1 LGEKIH
7 RGSFAVVK
15 QCYHKDWKQ
24 KYAVKIIQR
33 GGSKKTLSDE
43 AVLHEVAIMNQLDHP
58 HIVKVVDFFEE
69 DDYYYIV
76 MELMEGG
83 DVFDRIVD
91 MNQYTEKDARDLA
104 KIMLEAIDYMH
115 TSGVAHRDIK
125 PQNLLLKSKGDN
137 ATIKIADF
145 GFARRVHTPK
155 SLNSRCGTV
164 RAKIRREL
172 VCDETPIL
180 LLRSHLHSRAMLR
193 QKFSRINLMIN
204 AVICGRYV
212 VHDAYS

>member
-1 LGEKIH
+1 METGSSICFISSLDKFDEKNSKNVMDTSQKTEFSLSKIHRKKFEEVYELGEKIH

-15 QCYHKDWKQ
+15 QCYHKEWKQ

-33 GGSKKTLSDE
+33 GGEKKTLSDE

-69 DDYYYIV
+69 SDYYYIV

-115 TSGVAHRDIK
+115 VSGVAHRDIK
-125 PQNLLLKSKGDN
+125 PQNLLLQSKDDN

-164 RAKIRREL
+164 
-172 VCDETPIL
+172 
-180 LLRSHLHSRAMLR
+180 S
-193 QKFSRINLMIN
+193 
-204 AVICGRYV
+204 
-212 VHDAYS
+212 